1 MSCSCN
7 EVIMENVDNS
17 INTWR
22 EHENLCA
29 LTSHD
34 LYYLPTIFIM
44 KRPRQIIQ
52 VWEKLPLRFTS
63 THSKEHFELCL
74 DHYNRGPVEIDG
86 PLQLNYNVDNV
97 AIFNRNR
104 LIRIN

>member
-17 INTWR
+17 INTWIK
-22 EHENLCA
+22 HENLCA

-86 PLQLNYNVDNV
+86 PPSIKLQC
-97 AIFNRNR
+97 RKC
-104 LIRIN
+104 INFK